1 MYTECQFNSAQI
13 KQVNPLDDF
22 IEIFSFEILNC
33 FPMNTGRVNARGDLR
48 CSESAVGV
56 ALGLAGYPGGGLY
69 FQIMI
74 LIQSFQFL
82 DISLRLR

>member
-22 IEIFSFEILNC
+22 IEIFSFEILNR

-48 CSESAVGV
+48 CSESKVEMI
-56 ALGLAGYPGGGLY
+56 LGLAGYASGGLY
-69 FQIMI
+69 
-74 LIQSFQFL
+74 IQVIVGQVL
-82 DISLRLR
+82 KRLRED